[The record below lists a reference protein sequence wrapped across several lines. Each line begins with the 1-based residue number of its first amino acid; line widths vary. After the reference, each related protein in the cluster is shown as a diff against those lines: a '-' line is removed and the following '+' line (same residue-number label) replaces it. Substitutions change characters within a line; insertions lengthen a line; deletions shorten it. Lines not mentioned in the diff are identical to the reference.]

1 MVASVLKSRVNYK
14 LTCLCSDKSLSV
26 CNTLVNALKWK
37 LIVAGERDSLSLVGK
52 KITVKQAYFT
62 LMVLTVI
69 QLINLRST
77 MRSVYP
83 LSPLMLRVFKAS

>member
-1 MVASVLKSRVNYK
+1 M
-14 LTCLCSDKSLSV
+14 

>member
-1 MVASVLKSRVNYK
+1 M
-14 LTCLCSDKSLSV
+14 

-83 LSPLMLRVFKAS
+83 LSPLMLRVFKATKKGERFKKDILSM

>member
-1 MVASVLKSRVNYK
+1 M
-14 LTCLCSDKSLSV
+14 
-26 CNTLVNALKWK
+26 CNTVVNALKWK
-37 LIVAGERDSLSLVGK
+37 LIVAGERDNLSLVGK
-52 KITVKQAYFT
+52 KITVKQAYFM
-62 LMVLTVI
+62 LMVLTVV

>member
-1 MVASVLKSRVNYK
+1 M
-14 LTCLCSDKSLSV
+14 

-69 QLINLRST
+69 QLKNLRST

>member
-1 MVASVLKSRVNYK
+1 M
-14 LTCLCSDKSLSV
+14 

-69 QLINLRST
+69 QLMNLRST

>member
-1 MVASVLKSRVNYK
+1 M
-14 LTCLCSDKSLSV
+14 

-37 LIVAGERDSLSLVGK
+37 LIVAGERDNLSLVGK

-62 LMVLTVI
+62 LMVLTVV

>member
-1 MVASVLKSRVNYK
+1 M
-14 LTCLCSDKSLSV
+14 

-83 LSPLMLRVFKAS
+83 VSPLMLRVFKAS

>member
-1 MVASVLKSRVNYK
+1 M
-14 LTCLCSDKSLSV
+14 

-83 LSPLMLRVFKAS
+83 LSPVMLRVFKAS

>member
-1 MVASVLKSRVNYK
+1 M
-14 LTCLCSDKSLSV
+14 
-26 CNTLVNALKWK
+26 CNTLVHALKWK

-69 QLINLRST
+69 QLIT
-77 MRSVYP
+77 
-83 LSPLMLRVFKAS
+83 